1 MELGDSD
8 SVGRALA
15 FFGLL
20 LGTAGYYLLIRRRR
34 RDADAEEA
42 ASLEA
47 SNRRARSRFR
57 RLERHD
63 EV

>member
-1 MELGDSD
+1 MELGDPD

-15 FFGLL
+15 LAGMV
-20 LGTAGYYLLIRRRR
+20 LGTAGYFLLIRRRR
-34 RDADAEEA
+34 RDADAAEA
-42 ASLEA
+42 ASLES